1 MHPIR
6 KIGVSGFVSKTYK
19 YAKLELELKMKR
31 LIKLLFGTFFN
42 FALVCL
48 ASCNPGTGQ
57 VKSNIPVNP
66 KIPKPDEIYISN
78 SNHMTRVRNDSPWF
92 NIFWNIA
99 DQAVKADPGSNLPI
113 GVRAFIKPGGSFR
126 LDEKES
132 KSNRYTRFV
141 GGTEKKFKPGETI
154 KHKEKLEFS
163 TKYFRLGLWYD
174 EPFQLV
180 IPADRVAENHAREVA
195 ESRWPIE
202 KGGVHRVRSIILND
216 RIPGSSM
223 GGYFLILESKTE
235 WIEMNG
241 KKVGCRIRQWHHHG
255 VKVGDKYPEG
265 KDMEHF
271 VRKEDWDR
279 TKKYDYWPVL
289 ADAYRQFY
297 YQEVDNRIDRR
308 LIRWLKS
315 LGV

>member
-1 MHPIR
+1 
-6 KIGVSGFVSKTYK
+6 
-19 YAKLELELKMKR
+19 MKR
-31 LIKLLFGTFFN
+31 LIRLLFGTFFS

-48 ASCNPGTGQ
+48 AGCNLGTGQ

-99 DQAVKADPGSNLPI
+99 DQAVKADPGSNLPT
-113 GVRAFIKPGGSFR
+113 GVSAWEIPGGFDR
-126 LDEKES
+126 LEKSES
-132 KSNRYTRFV
+132 LCFTDFV
-141 GGTEKKFKPGETI
+141 GGQGVEPGQKFKPGETI

-163 TKYFRLGLWYD
+163 TKSFRLGLWYD

-202 KGGVHRVRSIILND
+202 EGCVHRVRSLILHD

-223 GGYFLILESKTE
+223 GGYFLIVEGKTRWDE
-235 WIEMNG
+235 VNK
-241 KKVGCRIRQWHHHG
+241 KKVGYRYHAWHHHG

-289 ADAYRQFY
+289 ADAYRRFY

-315 LGV
+315 LGA